1 MAYYQNSSNNYQ
13 SNSAAKLPLLNDL
26 TQRLAKTLQLGDGS
40 GLIEVL
46 KNTAFRGNVNDDQMA
61 ALLIIANQYKL
72 NPWAREIYAFPAKGG
87 GITPIVGI
95 DGWSRIINEHPQFDG
110 ILFEQDNESCTCT
123 IYRKDRNHPTVIT
136 EYLSECK
143 GNTEPWNKFPKRML
157 RHKAMMQCARVAF
170 GFAGIYDQDDAEFI
184 AAQEAK
190 EEMVNVTPQQATY
203 GGITQD
209 QHNELE
215 NLLSATNA
223 DRTKFLQY
231 VGKSSIEEFDQA
243 SYQKAMAMLNKK
255 AVKAQQLQV
264 QQQVQQPNQAPQQN
278 VAPLPQNA
286 EYEEVEL

>member
-13 SNSAAKLPLLNDL
+13 NPTKLPLLNDL

-72 NPWAREIYAFPAKGG
+72 NPWTKEIYAFPAKGG
-87 GITPIVGI
+87 GITPIVGV
-95 DGWSRIINEHPQFDG
+95 DGWARIINEHPQFDG
-110 ILFEQDNESCTCT
+110 IVFEQDNESCTCS
-123 IYRKDRNHPTVIT
+123 IFRKDRNRPTVIT

-264 QQQVQQPNQAPQQN
+264 QQPINQAPQQN